1 MIETTDNV
9 YANHTAIRTRMVEL
23 GLAASLAE
31 IDQMHELHSPAA
43 IQRALDA
50 AHDNPRARA
59 FVERLLYKVRKA
71 LGRTGEAPFMIAKLP
86 DESSLFPEVP
96 STLPALRAVPKTA
109 PLFTN
114 FPRFGGD
121 ERSSMITCFNR
132 QPNDPVPVVVDTS
145 TFAGSAPA
153 GNCLHVYGKQS
164 ALTIQSGRSSK
175 AADVVFIEA
184 ASKTDT
190 GYDWAN
196 KLTLMLSRSEMLH
209 VLTVILNYL
218 PSTTGRHHGSKRDK
232 WFEVER
238 QANQVCMKVGQSKT
252 VRVIAIGPDDC
263 FGFASLLLTQI
274 RKSIP
279 ADAHGDVVTLLRQI
293 IPMVSAT
300 AA

>member
-9 YANHTAIRTRMVEL
+9 YVNHTAIRTRMVEL
-23 GLAASLAE
+23 GLGASLAE

-43 IQRALDA
+43 IQRALEVA
-50 AHDNPRARA
+50 RDNPRARA

-96 STLPALRAVPKTA
+96 STLPALRAVPKT
-109 PLFTN
+109 PPMFTN

-121 ERSSMITCFNR
+121 ERSSMINCFNR
-132 QPNDPVPVVVDTS
+132 QPDDPLPVVVGMS
-145 TFAGSAPA
+145 TRAATAPV
-153 GNCLHVYGKQS
+153 GNSLHVYGKQS
-164 ALTIQSGRSSK
+164 ALTIQSGKSPK

-184 ASKTDT
+184 ASKTDA

-196 KLTLMLSRSEMLH
+196 KLTLMLTRSEMLH
-209 VLTVILNYL
+209 VLAVILNYL
-218 PSTTGRHHGSKRDK
+218 PSTTGRHHGPQRDK

-238 QANQVCMKVGQSKT
+238 QTHQVYMKVGQGKT
-252 VRVIAIGPDDC
+252 VRAIAVSTEDC
-263 FGFASLLLTQI
+263 FLFAALLLAQI

-279 ADAHGDVVTLLRQI
+279 DGAHGDVVTLLRQI
-293 IPMVSAT
+293 IPMANAN